1 MNLITAKTREQVA
14 FCKDAL
20 FAFRTNLDETTY
32 IDLIMEMIAKQSFN
46 LVYIPNDD
54 NTGAAAFIGYR
65 TMHLLM
71 TSWTIYIDDLYTDP
85 SYRGKG
91 YAGVLLD
98 HVDQVAAA
106 TGIHFVH
113 LDSGYMLHDAHRLY
127 LNKGYVLAC
136 NHFAKGAFLRKNPK
150 G

>member
-1 MNLITAKTREQVA
+1 MNLIAATTREQVA
-14 FCKDAL
+14 FCKEVL

-32 IDLIMEMIAKQSFN
+32 IDRIMDMITNQAYN
-46 LVYIPNDD
+46 LVYIPNEE
-54 NTGAAAFIGYR
+54 NTRAVAFIGYR

-71 TSWTIYIDDLYTDP
+71 TGWAIYIDDLYTD
-85 SYRGKG
+85 SNYRGKG
-91 YAGVLLD
+91 YAGTLLD
-98 HVDQVAAA
+98 HVDHQAAA
-106 TGIHFVH
+106 TSIHFIH

-136 NHFAKGAFLRKNPK
+136 NHFAKGAFLTANPN